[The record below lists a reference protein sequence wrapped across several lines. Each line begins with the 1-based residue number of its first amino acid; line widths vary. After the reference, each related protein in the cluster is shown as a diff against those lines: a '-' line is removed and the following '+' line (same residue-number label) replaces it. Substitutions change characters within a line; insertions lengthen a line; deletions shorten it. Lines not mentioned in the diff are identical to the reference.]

1 MASHDTLASQSNDA
15 FRLRTT
21 PPEAPMGDSHI
32 HHGVRCATD
41 SVGHET
47 PDGQPPTT
55 IVLDASA
62 GFIPLWEKNT
72 TLRWRFNKKSMAQ
85 FADPTAAK
93 QKIRNL
99 MGEALLAWG
108 KAAPV
113 KFKEDNDT
121 WDFQVVLKPAD
132 DCDVSGCVLASA
144 FFPDAGRHE
153 LEIYPRMFGESTAEQ
168 VETLVH
174 EFGHVFGLRH
184 FFAKVSE
191 GAWPS
196 EIFGE
201 HKPFTIMNY
210 GNDSK
215 LTQADRSDLADLYA
229 AVWKGQLT
237 AINGTP
243 IRLMRPYHLSGRH
256 AGPTME
262 VDPADLR

>member
-1 MASHDTLASQSNDA
+1 MASYDTPASETNEA

-21 PPEAPMGDSHI
+21 PLEVAVGESHV

-41 SVGHET
+41 AVGHKT

-55 IVLDASA
+55 IVVDASA

-85 FADPTAAK
+85 FENPTAAK
-93 QKIRNL
+93 QQFRTL

-121 WDFQVVLKPAD
+121 WDFQVVLKQAD

-153 LEIYPRMFGESTAEQ
+153 LQVYPRMFTEKRTEQ

-191 GAWPS
+191 GAWPA

-201 HKPFTIMNY
+201 HKAFTIMNY

-215 LTQADRSDLADLYA
+215 LTEADCSDLAALYH
-229 AVWKGQLT
+229 AVWTGELT

-243 IRLMRPYHLSGRH
+243 VRLMRPYHLSGKKP
-256 AGPTME
+256 GPMQALE
-262 VDPADLR
+262 RIDVG